1 MLARKK
7 VFSKLIFTIIFCTA
21 IVLSSGANTAN
32 VTVVNNTKP
41 IDNNGISNN
50 TVDKTHSS
58 REQVTQH
65 EENVKAIDNNKTV
78 NSTIIK
84 LSDDA
89 KKYEATFP
97 NTTGNDDKAS
107 KPRKGVT
114 LSSDPPPIVVNN
126 TISSVVANT
135 TKNSTVAV
143 KTTVKSTVKPTTKKI
158 IKKPLF
164 TEHIEKPI
172 VKEKSKEDLDDDIII
187 NSGSNN
193 KNHRDTN
200 QADYIIPIVAVI
212 LSVPLVA
219 IAMAYLYKRG
229 ADWYQHRNYR
239 RMDFLIEGMYNN

>member
-1 MLARKK
+1 MLTWK
-7 VFSKLIFTIIFCTA
+7 VFPKQILIFIFCIG
-21 IVLSSGANTAN
+21 IVLSSGVNKSN
-32 VTVVNNTKP
+32 VTIANNTLT
-41 IDNNGISNN
+41 SNN
-50 TVDKTHSS
+50 TVDKTHRS
-58 REQVTQH
+58 REHVTDH
-65 EENVKAIDNNKTV
+65 DENVIPIDNKNITT

-97 NTTGNDDKAS
+97 NITGSDDGDKNS

-114 LSSDPPPIVVNN
+114 LITDLP
-126 TISSVVANT
+126 
-135 TKNSTVAV
+135 STVANNASV
-143 KTTVKSTVKPTTKKI
+143 AAKNATVAPKSTTKKTVKPTTKKV

-172 VKEKSKEDLDDDIII
+172 IKDNSKDDIDDSIVI
-187 NSGSNN
+187 NSSNN
-193 KNHRDTN
+193 NKSHRNTN